1 LDGISVGKFYEPC
14 STLLKYTNIF
24 SFNDA
29 QGIVSCRETLF
40 SLLSQNKHL
49 REALHVS
56 IRDCRAIEARSVISS
71 SQFAR
76 KNDLIQQSLTAATY
90 LSQLVPVCKEVDVK
104 VDAAA
109 HFEVAT
115 TLWRQGEISTSVQM
129 LQELCSRTDL
139 LEQSIQVGRAGM
151 LAQLVGCMVI
161 LFESVIADLQQGH
174 EVADARL
181 EKPGEVISS
190 YLRPA
195 IEQLD
200 KATSGSETGKVHHEF
215 ASFCDQQLQD
225 PGNLEDFQRL
235 AKLRDRKLG
244 ELRQFDKLVKE
255 ATTKEKKRELM
266 KAQQTVHK
274 WYQLDDEEFQR
285 MKRSRDDFVRQSL
298 QNYLRALMVS
308 DEFNPSVVRFF
319 ALWLENSDSESANSV
334 VQKTLPDVP
343 SWKFV
348 GLMNQQTSRLQYDST
363 LFQRSLADLILRI
376 CIDHPHHGIH
386 YIYTACYSSIVETDT
401 AAKSRRDAALSIAKK
416 LSNDKKIAEPL
427 KKSFRVGEAYQN
439 LAEESLNPKEF
450 KGKITVNMV
459 PKAKEMAET
468 VKSKKVPP
476 ATMSVEIR
484 LDCDYSSIPVV
495 ARYRDDIRIANGLS
509 APKIM
514 VAIGTDGKEYRQLFK
529 GGNDDLR
536 QDAIMEQ
543 VFGEVSK
550 MLQTH
555 KTSRQRNLHIRTYKV
570 LPLTSTC
577 GIIEFVP
584 HSMPLGEFL
593 VPAHVNYHPS
603 DLSQAKA
610 REKIGGVQ
618 SMAKDV
624 RIKAYREVA
633 AKHQPVLRHFFFERF
648 QDPDDWFQKRLNY
661 TRSTA
666 TISILGWILGLGDRH
681 CHNILLDEKSGEAI
695 HIDLGVAFEA
705 GRVLP
710 IPEVVPFR
718 LTRDIVDGMGV
729 TKTEGVFRRCCEF
742 SMDALRAEKDAIMTL
757 LNVLRYDPLYSW
769 TLSPLKARRMQ
780 DPTRDGDDGGNGLG
794 SASKRP
800 EDEAGEAARALAI
813 VEKKLSKSLSTA
825 ATVNELIQ
833 QASDEKNL
841 AVLFAGWAAYC

>member
-1 LDGISVGKFYEPC
+1 
-14 STLLKYTNIF
+14 
-24 SFNDA
+24 
-29 QGIVSCRETLF
+29 
-40 SLLSQNKHL
+40 
-49 REALHVS
+49 
-56 IRDCRAIEARSVISS
+56 
-71 SQFAR
+71 
-76 KNDLIQQSLTAATY
+76 
-90 LSQLVPVCKEVDVK
+90 
-104 VDAAA
+104 
-109 HFEVAT
+109 
-115 TLWRQGEISTSVQM
+115 
-129 LQELCSRTDL
+129 
-139 LEQSIQVGRAGM
+139 
-151 LAQLVGCMVI
+151 
-161 LFESVIADLQQGH
+161 
-174 EVADARL
+174 
-181 EKPGEVISS
+181 
-190 YLRPA
+190 
-195 IEQLD
+195 
-200 KATSGSETGKVHHEF
+200 
-215 ASFCDQQLQD
+215 
-225 PGNLEDFQRL
+225 
-235 AKLRDRKLG
+235 
-244 ELRQFDKLVKE
+244 
-255 ATTKEKKRELM
+255 
-266 KAQQTVHK
+266 
-274 WYQLDDEEFQR
+274 
-285 MKRSRDDFVRQSL
+285 MKR
-298 QNYLRALMVS
+298 
-308 DEFNPSVVRFF
+308 
-319 ALWLENSDSESANSV
+319 
-334 VQKTLPDVP
+334 
-343 SWKFV
+343 
-348 GLMNQQTSRLQYDST
+348 
-363 LFQRSLADLILRI
+363 
-376 CIDHPHHGIH
+376 
-386 YIYTACYSSIVETDT
+386 
-401 AAKSRRDAALSIAKK
+401 
-416 LSNDKKIAEPL
+416 
-427 KKSFRVGEAYQN
+427 SFRVGKVYQN

-468 VKSKKVPP
+468 VTARRVPP
-476 ATMSVEIR
+476 ATMSVDIR
-484 LDCDYSSIPVV
+484 LDCDYSSVPVV

-555 KTSRQRNLHIRTYKV
+555 KTSRQRNLHVRTYKV

-593 VPAHVNYHPS
+593 VPAHVKYHPS
-603 DLSQAKA
+603 DLSQIKA

-618 SMAKDV
+618 SMAKETRV
-624 RIKAYREVA
+624 KAYREVA

>member
-1 LDGISVGKFYEPC
+1 E
-14 STLLKYTNIF
+14 
-24 SFNDA
+24 
-29 QGIVSCRETLF
+29 
-40 SLLSQNKHL
+40 
-49 REALHVS
+49 
-56 IRDCRAIEARSVISS
+56 
-71 SQFAR
+71 
-76 KNDLIQQSLTAATY
+76 
-90 LSQLVPVCKEVDVK
+90 
-104 VDAAA
+104 
-109 HFEVAT
+109 
-115 TLWRQGEISTSVQM
+115 
-129 LQELCSRTDL
+129 
-139 LEQSIQVGRAGM
+139 
-151 LAQLVGCMVI
+151 
-161 LFESVIADLQQGH
+161 VIAN
-174 EVADARL
+174 
-181 EKPGEVISS
+181 

-200 KATSGSETGKVHHEF
+200 QATSGSEAAKVYHEF
-215 ASFCDQQLQD
+215 ALFCDQQLQD

-244 ELRQFDKLVKE
+244 EHRQFEKLIKD
-255 ATTKEKKRELM
+255 AQTKEKRRELM
-266 KAQQTVHK
+266 RQQKTVHQ
-274 WYQLDDEEFQR
+274 WYTLDDEEFQKMR
-285 MKRSRDDFVRQSL
+285 RSRDEFVRQSL
-298 QNYLRALMVS
+298 ENYLRALTVS
-308 DEFNPSVVRFF
+308 DEFNSSVVRFF
-319 ALWLENSDSESANSV
+319 ALWLEHSDSQTANTV
-334 VQKTLPDVP
+334 VQKTLPNVP

-348 GLMNQQTSRLQYDST
+348 GLMNQQTSRLQKDSSI
-363 LFQRSLADLILRI
+363 FQQSLADLITRI
-376 CIDHPHHGIH
+376 CTDHPHHGVH
-386 YIYTACYSSIVETDT
+386 YLYTAIYSSIVETDQ
-401 AAKSRRDAALSIAKK
+401 AAKSRRDAAHTIA
-416 LSNDKKIAEPL
+416 SNLGRNKNMTETMRRN
-427 KKSFRVGEAYQN
+427 FQVGNAYHS
-439 LAEESLNPKEF
+439 LAEVKLNPKEF

-459 PKAKEMAET
+459 PAAKEMVNT
-468 VKSKKVPP
+468 VLPRKMPP
-476 ATMSVEIR
+476 ATMSVELR
-484 LDCDYSSIPVV
+484 PDCDYSSVPVV
-495 ARYRDDIRIANGLS
+495 ARYRDEIRIAGGLS
-509 APKIM
+509 APKIL
-514 VAIGTDGKEYRQLFK
+514 VAIGTDGKEYKQLFK

-555 KTSRQRNLHIRTYKV
+555 KNSRQRNLHIRTYKV
-570 LPLTSTC
+570 LPLTSTS

-584 HSMPLGEFL
+584 HSIPLGEFL

-603 DLSQAKA
+603 DLSQGKA
-610 REKIGGVQ
+610 REKIGSAQ
-618 SMAKDV
+618 SMPKDTRLKV
-624 RIKAYREVA
+624 YREVA
-633 AKHQPVLRHFFFERF
+633 ARHQPVLRHFFFERF

-666 TISILGWILGLGDRH
+666 TISILGWVLGLGDRH

-769 TLSPLKARRMQ
+769 TVSPLKARRMQ
-780 DPTRDGDDGGNGLG
+780 DPSRDGDDGGNALG

-813 VEKKLSKSLSTA
+813 VEKKLSKTLSTA

-833 QASDEKNL
+833 QASDERNL